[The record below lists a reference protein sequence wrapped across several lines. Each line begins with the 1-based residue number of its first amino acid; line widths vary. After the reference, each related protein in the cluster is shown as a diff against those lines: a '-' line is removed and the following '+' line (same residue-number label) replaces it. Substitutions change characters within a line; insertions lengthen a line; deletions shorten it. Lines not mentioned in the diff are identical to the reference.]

1 MATKI
6 ETLERVL
13 YQRLLL
19 SEGKADKMQE
29 VLDEVIEEARSAR
42 NKERKQA
49 DE

>member
-13 YQRLLL
+13 LYKVLL
-19 SEGKADKMQE
+19 SAGKADKLEE

-42 NKERKQA
+42 GKPKPS
-49 DE
+49 DD